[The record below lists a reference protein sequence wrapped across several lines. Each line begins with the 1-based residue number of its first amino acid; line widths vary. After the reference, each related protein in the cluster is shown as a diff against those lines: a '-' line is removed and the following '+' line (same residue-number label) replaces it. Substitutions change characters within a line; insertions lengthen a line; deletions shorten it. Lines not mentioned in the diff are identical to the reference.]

1 MFCSQSRL
9 APGGA
14 WETAGDEHPVT
25 KDGSNARKKAA
36 RELAAAEQIT
46 YTEALRRTGQR
57 TPPAGQEGMAAAG
70 TGRVTTRVTQPVA
83 ALTTDVVLIGH
94 TGPVTFVA
102 LSPDGRTV
110 ASSGDVTT
118 RLWDVAT
125 RQATTV
131 LTSEA
136 EVTSAALSPDGGT
149 LAVAGADGTVTLWAI
164 ATGQITT
171 LTGCD
176 GQLEAVT
183 FSPDGRTLAS
193 SEWQPPDL
201 IHGSTQEGGA
211 TTVRLWDL
219 ATGQPATLPSRQ
231 RCYAG
236 KALAFHPGGHIL
248 ACSPGMDG
256 TLQLLDLATGQA
268 TTLAGHALGI
278 ETAAF
283 SPDGRT
289 LATGSCDATI
299 RLWDLATGQ
308 TTTILT
314 PRGGYV
320 VCVTVSPDGRTLA
333 SASLDRT
340 VRLWDPATGEPTAT
354 LFGHAEFVTSAAFS
368 TDGRTLA
375 TGSRDGT
382 VRLWTPGDP
391 PH

>member
-1 MFCSQSRL
+1 
-9 APGGA
+9 
-14 WETAGDEHPVT
+14 VT
-25 KDGSNARKKAA
+25 KDGSNARKRAA
-36 RELAAAEQIT
+36 RELAAAGQIT

-57 TPPAGQEGMAAAG
+57 TSPAGQEGMAAAG
-70 TGRVTTRVTQPVA
+70 TGRVS
-83 ALTTDVVLIGH
+83 
-94 TGPVTFVA
+94 FVA
-102 LSPDGRTV
+102 FGPDGRTV
-110 ASSGDVTT
+110 ASGGDVTA
-118 RLWDVAT
+118 RLWDLAT

-136 EVTSAALSPDGGT
+136 EVISAALSPDAGT
-149 LAVAGADGTVTLWAI
+149 LAVAGADGTITLWAC
-164 ATGQITT
+164 ATGQVTA

-193 SEWQPPDL
+193 SEWQPPDP

-219 ATGQPATLPSRQ
+219 ATGQPAMLPSRQ

-248 ACSPGMDG
+248 ACNPGMDG
-256 TLQLLDLATGQA
+256 TLQLLDLDTGQV
-268 TTLAGHALGI
+268 TTLAGHTLGI

-299 RLWDLATGQ
+299 RLWDLATRQ

-314 PRGGYV
+314 PHGGYV
-320 VCVTVSPDGRTLA
+320 VSVTFSPDGRTLA
-333 SASLDRT
+333 SASL
-340 VRLWDPATGEPTAT
+340 
-354 LFGHAEFVTSAAFS
+354 GHLRCHVFDVGPECH
-368 TDGRTLA
+368 GR
-375 TGSRDGT
+375 
-382 VRLWTPGDP
+382 
-391 PH
+391 